1 MLKGKKVFLRP
12 VKKSDLSVF
21 LKWFNDLEVIQYLG
35 SIRPITEIEEERWI
49 EELGTI
55 RKESDI
61 VFVIEAV
68 NSKKPIGTCG
78 FHHIDYK
85 NQNADFGIA
94 IGEKRYWNKGY
105 GTEAAELMINYGFTQ
120 LNLNRISSAVFD
132 FNERSIKLHKKV
144 GFQEEGRWRK
154 YVFKNGRFHDSILF
168 GLLREEWKERR
179 KIS

>member
-12 VKKSDLSVF
+12 VERSDLSVF
-21 LKWFNDLEVIQYLG
+21 LKWFNDLEVIQCLG
-35 SIRPITEIEEERWI
+35 GFRPITEIEEERWI
-49 EELGTI
+49 EELGTT
-55 RKESDI
+55 RKERDI
-61 VFVIEAV
+61 VFVIEILDLG
-68 NSKKPIGTCG
+68 KPIGTCG
-78 FHHIDYK
+78 LHRIDHK

-105 GTEAAELMINYGFTQ
+105 GTEAAELIIDYGFKH

-144 GFQEEGRWRK
+144 GFREEGRRRK
-154 YVFKNGRFHDSILF
+154 YVFINGQFHDSILF
-168 GLLREEWKERR
+168 GLLREEWKEKR